1 MAIIKKR
8 KRISAKLEGNPESMI
23 IQDALVYADCV
34 ANFLNNSGYKA
45 DFSLESLKEI
55 DRFFDDQASYGQPI
69 AGGLLASDTGS
80 RIFALGAYIGE
91 VVRRTYGGHW
101 KGDDSDPLAEI
112 MIELHLPDGRSFQ
125 PVHVVIKRLRDA
137 SQDGLHLIFQD
148 FSSTI

>member
-1 MAIIKKR
+1 MKAWGRRHLRSHARRICLALPGAKKY
-8 KRISAKLEGNPESMI
+8 E
-23 IQDALVYADCV
+23 QT
-34 ANFLNNSGYKA
+34 
-45 DFSLESLKEI
+45 I